1 MIQISRV
8 DNVRLRRP
16 AEDPCDVTV
25 AITGHHL
32 IMSIQETETQTDEKR
47 EIWLLH
53 RNLHSVLRG
62 SEGSRSGTLTLK
74 YKDLRSFYL
83 DIIGP
88 DKVAAVATT
97 LEDLSGVEDPTSS
110 YPFFYNPGFK
120 PLTDGWYLFRPEEE
134 YAALIQGSE
143 GTWRTS
149 RANNKYDLSSGY
161 GRLVIVP
168 AEISDGQLLVC
179 ARHRVG
185 GRFPVLACLH
195 KDVPLVRASQ
205 AISPAKRCSEDEKML
220 AAVIGDRKRG
230 FILDLVDRSLANKSS
245 DLDCG
250 YPHWKR
256 VMTKVPSL
264 AELRD
269 SLTGVSSVCNDMV
282 NSDKWLSKLATT
294 KWLSYVK
301 DILNTACLAAQCLEK
316 DSVPVMVVENTGCD
330 LSLVVSSLAQIILNP
345 DTRTLHGFEALIER
359 EWVQAGH
366 PFWTRHGPSGSQK
379 QSQQAPVFLLF
390 LDCVHQIYTQF
401 PCSFEFTDCLLVV
414 LADHSLA
421 SNFGTFLCDS
431 EVVRAE
437 LGVKEHT
444 VSLWSYLNQVEILS
458 QHLNC
463 LYLPNKVVI
472 WPSVAP
478 MSLFLW
484 EGYFLRWVQHKAVL
498 AGAKER
504 RRMGEIIHRNKE
516 AQGVALRLR
525 KELRELMVEAVEL
538 GVLEDVQKTE
548 DVQQDQD
555 ILDQQT

>member
-1 MIQISRV
+1 M
-8 DNVRLRRP
+8 
-16 AEDPCDVTV
+16 
-25 AITGHHL
+25 
-32 IMSIQETETQTDEKR
+32 QETENKTEDKR

-53 RNLHSVLRG
+53 RNLHGVLKD
-62 SEGSRSGTLTLK
+62 SEGSRSGTLSLK
-74 YKDLRSFYL
+74 YKDLRSFQL

-88 DKVAAVATT
+88 DKLVALATT
-97 LEDLSGVEDPTSS
+97 LEELSGVENPASS

-120 PLTDGWYLFRPEEE
+120 ALEDGWCLFRPEEE
-134 YAALIQGSE
+134 FVALMSGGGGE
-143 GTWRTS
+143 ADWRMS
-149 RANNKYDLSSGY
+149 KANAEYKLSDSY
-161 GRLVIVP
+161 GRMVIVP
-168 AEISDGQLLVC
+168 SGISDTQLAGC
-179 ARHRVG
+179 GRHRVG

-205 AISPAKRCSEDEKML
+205 AAVPGKRCSDDEKML
-220 AAVIGDRKRG
+220 AAIIGGRKRG
-230 FILDLVDRSLANKSS
+230 FILELMERSTAGKSS
-245 DLDCG
+245 DLDSG

-256 VMTKVPSL
+256 VLTKLPGL

-269 SLTGVSSVCNDMV
+269 SLAAVSSTCNDTV
-282 NSDKWLSKLATT
+282 SDKWLSRLATT
-294 KWLSYVK
+294 KWLSHVK
-301 DILNTACLAAQCLEK
+301 DVLNTACLAAQCLEK
-316 DSVPVMVVENTGCD
+316 DSVPVMLVEQSGCD

-366 PFWTRHGPSGSQK
+366 PFWTRHGPAGAPK
-379 QSQQAPVFLLF
+379 QSLQAPVFLLF

-401 PCSFEFTDCLLVV
+401 PCSFEFTEKLLLV

-421 SNFGTFLCDS
+421 SNFGTFLCDTEKS
-431 EVVRAE
+431 RAE

-478 MSLFLW
+478 MSLSLW
-484 EGYFLRWVQHKAVL
+484 EGYFLRWVQHKAVV

-504 RRMGEIIHRNKE
+504 RRMGEIVNRNKD
-516 AQGVALRLR
+516 AQTLALRLR

-538 GVLEDVQKTE
+538 GVLRQEDKTE
-548 DVQQDQD
+548 EQEEEQE
-555 ILDQQT
+555 LDDLLN